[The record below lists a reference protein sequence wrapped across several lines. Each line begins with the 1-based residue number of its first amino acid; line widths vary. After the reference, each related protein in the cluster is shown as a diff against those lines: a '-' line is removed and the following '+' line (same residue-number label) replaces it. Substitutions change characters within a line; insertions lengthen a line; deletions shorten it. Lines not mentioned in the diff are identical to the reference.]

1 MFDAAIFPQIFKP
14 GDLVVTALAPPR
26 YKDEHPRG
34 WGTEPEGTLAMITSG
49 PIEHYHSWG
58 GLYDIVYVSG
68 DSTGTASQICAD
80 FVRPTT

>member
-14 GDLVVTALAPPR
+14 GDLVITALAPPR
-26 YKDEHPRG
+26 
-34 WGTEPEGTLAMITSG
+34 
-49 PIEHYHSWG
+49 WG

-68 DSTGTASQICAD
+68 DSTGVASQICAD